1 MFRFKVASV
10 LIALLLSAC
19 GDEQVFSE
27 EYYRDN
33 PQAKIDKI
41 AYCNENPDEKLI
53 SLNCINALSVF
64 SQEKI
69 AAQRG
74 KGLNVDLA
82 KAELPPTT
90 VPKHTKQY
98 YLDNSGERDKQVAI
112 CNKLEGAKKWTTPNC
127 GTALEADAYLKA
139 LNSK

>member
-1 MFRFKVASV
+1 MFRYK
-10 LIALLLSAC
+10 IAAALMSLLLTAC

-27 EYYRDN
+27 QYYRDN
-33 PQAKIDKI
+33 PQAKAEKI

-53 SLNCINALSVF
+53 SLNCINALSVS

-69 AAQRG
+69 EAQRG
-74 KGLNVDLA
+74 KGINVDLA

>member
-1 MFRFKVASV
+1 MFRFKIAAS
-10 LIALLLSAC
+10 LITLFLTAC

-27 EYYRDN
+27 QYYRDN
-33 PQAKIDKI
+33 PQAKAEKI

-53 SLNCINALSVF
+53 SLNCINALSVS

-69 AAQRG
+69 EAQRG
-74 KGLNVDLA
+74 KGLNVNLA

-90 VPKHTKQY
+90 VPKRTKQY
-98 YLDNSGERDKQVAI
+98 YLDNAGERDKQVAI

>member
-1 MFRFKVASV
+1 MFRYK
-10 LIALLLSAC
+10 IAAALMSLLLTAC

-27 EYYRDN
+27 QYYRDN
-33 PQAKIDKI
+33 PQAKAEKI

-53 SLNCINALSVF
+53 SLNCINALSVS

-69 AAQRG
+69 EAQRG

-90 VPKHTKQY
+90 VPKHTKKY
-98 YLDNSGERDKQVAI
+98 YLDNAGERDKQVAI